1 MYWNV
6 QTKIDFE
13 DFRLVVED
21 SNSKQ
26 LNTKISKVEIN
37 IENEKEKVLRFH
49 VQFSKIFSNILKSQ
63 VLDIPLSILKGNL
76 DRKKENDIPQLTV
89 DYILPSSKLTIS
101 DALINWG
108 LALDIPKVEG
118 NQKKKKNT
126 IKKMHVAFYI
136 TYQNI
141 CVTLDS
147 NDETLSTVLLE
158 FVEIIVKDI
167 SNDLRNH
174 YSLDLNLKGLSVFV
188 PDET

>member
-1 MYWNV
+1 
-6 QTKIDFE
+6 
-13 DFRLVVED
+13 
-21 SNSKQ
+21 

-108 LALDIPKVEG
+108 MALDIPKVEG

-126 IKKMHVAFYI
+126 IKKMHIAFYI